1 MLMIS
6 LLTFLI
12 IIGLFFYFI
21 WFLFFRSLLWVAE
34 PLIEYFESRET
45 GRLIVE
51 DDSGVKAKVTLE
63 GLDKP
68 IHLPKSILKK
78 AEIEPQKL
86 PNTTL
91 WIYKDYIFSSKP
103 TEEKLKEIFEEGT

>member
-1 MLMIS
+1 MVGIVAFLLFDS
-6 LLTFLI
+6 LFL
-12 IIGLFFYFI
+12 YFI
-21 WFLFFRSLLWVAE
+21 WYLFFCSLLWVAE
-34 PLIEYFESRET
+34 PLIEYFEGRET

-68 IHLPKSILKK
+68 IHLHKSILKK
-78 AEIEPQKL
+78 AEREPQKL
-86 PNTTL
+86 PKTNL